1 MTSGADA
8 LEKPALRDHPGL
20 GTVVGTELARM
31 RRGFLP
37 WYTILAPIAIAVPLY
52 LGSLFSDEGASGQT
66 WGVFSRVTLEFWG
79 ALVPM
84 SAGLT
89 ATLAVRADSDAWRLL
104 LSYAV
109 PRWRYF
115 IGKFGALAVLS
126 LVSST
131 VLLIVLAGGAML
143 NGRLTEVL
151 GTITAAAYLPWL
163 AGLATTALALL
174 FTVLWGLGPGI
185 TVGVAGL
192 LAGALTADK
201 VFWFAIPVAWP
212 MRVILP
218 VAGISP
224 NGIALPPNS
233 PLADTGVIPVALG
246 LSVALMAVL
255 LLAGSTHLN
264 RKEV

>member
-1 MTSGADA
+1 MTAGADA
-8 LEKPALRDHPGL
+8 LEKPALRDHPAL
-20 GTVVGTELARM
+20 WTVVGTELARM

-37 WYTILAPIAIAVPLY
+37 WYTVLAPIAIAVPLY
-52 LGSLFSDEGASGQT
+52 LGSLFSDEGGSGRT

-109 PRWRYF
+109 PRRQYF

-131 VLLIVLAGGAML
+131 VLLVVLAGGAAL
-143 NGRLTEVL
+143 NGQLGAVV
-151 GTITAAAYLPWL
+151 GTIAAAAYLPWL

-224 NGIALPPNS
+224 NGIALPPGS
-233 PLADTGVIPVALG
+233 PLADAGVIPVAIG
-246 LSVALMAVL
+246 LSVALLAVL
-255 LLAGSTHLN
+255 LLVGCRHLS